1 MADHSLDPCGKD
13 NYHRRRPALK
23 RSSRVPLDLV
33 IGRTERREVFRS
45 LADVDDGHE
54 QLALL

>member
-1 MADHSLDPCGKD
+1 
-13 NYHRRRPALK
+13 
-23 RSSRVPLDLV
+23 VPLDLV